1 MPAEGIIPLGDSGLR
16 RNCLG
21 FWEVFAQSIANIA
34 PTATP
39 ALVVPLAFAA
49 VGNLSW
55 AAYTFVTIALLLVA
69 YQINQFAKRSASP
82 GSLYINVGQGMGA
95 TWGVITGWSQVI
107 AYVVIGASVVAGAAN
122 YVGVL
127 VHYAVKG
134 YDVPLTV
141 VAIILVAVAAWYI
154 AYRDIKLS
162 TQVMLVMEFISVSLI
177 LVLALAFFIKGGHLI
192 DKAQFR
198 LAGFN
203 PRGIPQGLVLA
214 VFSFVGFES
223 ASALGHEAKDPL
235 KTIPRAIPLSLVTVG
250 AFFVLMSYVL
260 VFAFQGQPASLDK
273 SNAPLTVLAQ
283 VAGIPAFG
291 VLIAAG
297 ALMSFFACAI
307 ACINA
312 GARVLFAMSRHGLF
326 HSSAGGAH
334 KTHATPHVAVNISGV
349 VVLLAP
355 LLMYLDHIGLLDI
368 YGYLASV
375 GTFGVLVAYV
385 LVSIAAPMY
394 LRKRNE
400 SSIWVVLACI
410 GSIILMA
417 VPFVGSLYPIPAP
430 PYNYLP
436 YVFLVLLAVGVA
448 RFAYLRY
455 SQPNVIR
462 AIQDDLIAETT

>member
-1 MPAEGIIPLGDSGLR
+1 
-16 RNCLG
+16 
-21 FWEVFAQSIANIA
+21 
-34 PTATP
+34 
-39 ALVVPLAFAA
+39 
-49 VGNLSW
+49 
-55 AAYTFVTIALLLVA
+55 
-69 YQINQFAKRSASP
+69 
-82 GSLYINVGQGMGA
+82 
-95 TWGVITGWSQVI
+95 
-107 AYVVIGASVVAGAAN
+107 
-122 YVGVL
+122 
-127 VHYAVKG
+127 
-134 YDVPLTV
+134 
-141 VAIILVAVAAWYI
+141 
-154 AYRDIKLS
+154 
-162 TQVMLVMEFISVSLI
+162 
-177 LVLALAFFIKGGHLI
+177 
-192 DKAQFR
+192 
-198 LAGFN
+198 
-203 PRGIPQGLVLA
+203 
-214 VFSFVGFES
+214 
-223 ASALGHEAKDPL
+223 
-235 KTIPRAIPLSLVTVG
+235 
-250 AFFVLMSYVL
+250 MSYVL
-260 VFAFQGQPASLDK
+260 VFAFQGQPALDK

-400 SSIWVVLACI
+400 SSIWVLLACI

-462 AIQDDLIAETT
+462 AIQEDLIAETT